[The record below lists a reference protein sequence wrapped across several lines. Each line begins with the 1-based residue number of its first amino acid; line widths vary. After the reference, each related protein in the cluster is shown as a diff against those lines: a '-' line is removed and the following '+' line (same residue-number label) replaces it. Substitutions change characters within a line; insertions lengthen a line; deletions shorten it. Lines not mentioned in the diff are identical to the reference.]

1 MAGHPPKHR
10 VTKRRRRTHRR
21 ARKTYKRRRQKGGKV
36 VKVFNLDLHVAVIED
51 IKNIMNTLYGSNV
64 EITNWSISGANA
76 SFKKPTADVKHI
88 TQGTWRDIDMK
99 MIEAFQAEYD
109 EFLKGFDAFI
119 VTFSPV
125 FAMLYEKY
133 GKPIIVINACR
144 YDQPFCWNKNTEMLN
159 LFHQSLKRME
169 ASKQMIMVS
178 NNRGEQ
184 KYLKDRAKIDSIYIP
199 SLCLYTN
206 AHYKNPSKDEFMMFG
221 EGLPDKLKPL
231 PHSEKLVDRPENYEF
246 PDLAEYRGII
256 HMPYDVSAMA
266 LFEQYS
272 AGVPLFFPE
281 KEFYKKCIQEG
292 TKFIA
297 LYDAWDRKPTN
308 EELDMWLANADY
320 YHFKYINYYTSF
332 EDCVDKINKF
342 VDTDKEAR
350 LAWIEEV
357 KKKAHADWKTLLDP
371 IIAMKGGGE
380 NSEQMAKYISTRGV
394 AQSCDV
400 QGKPPGK
407 DGDTVYIH
415 CDKLK
420 EFAKSMKDNPY
431 RYVLISGDG
440 DLTFPENLG
449 MDYKG
454 FLENE
459 KLLHMFVN
467 NSSVSHEKLTLL
479 PLGINYHTIKE
490 GKQNDWGK
498 QQGPAA
504 QNGELSAVQGG
515 LKPFKERKR
524 KCYGNFHFKKE
535 SDGPKKYASDRDDAI
550 AKLAKELIDYEE
562 KFIPRSET
570 WKKQGEYAFVVSP
583 HGGGLDCHRQWEALC
598 LGCIPIVKTSSID
611 AVYEKLP
618 VLIVKD
624 WSEVT
629 QALLDSTVEEFS
641 KKEFD
646 MDRLLLSY
654 WVNEINKHKK

>member
-1 MAGHPPKHR
+1 MR
-10 VTKRRRRTHRR
+10 L
-21 ARKTYKRRRQKGGKV
+21 RKITQKRRQKGGKGI
-36 VKVFNLDLHVAVIED
+36 KIFNLDLHVAVIED
-51 IKNIMNTLYGSNV
+51 IKNIMNTLYGTKV
-64 EITNWSISGANA
+64 DITNWSISGANA
-76 SFKKPTADVKHI
+76 SFKKPTAEVKHVN
-88 TQGTWRDIDMK
+88 QDTWKNINMDMIK
-99 MIEAFQAEYD
+99 AFQAEYD

-125 FAMLYEKY
+125 FVMLYEKY

-159 LFHQSLKRME
+159 LFHESMKRME
-169 ASKQMIMVS
+169 SSKQMIMVS
-178 NNRGEQ
+178 NSLADQ
-184 KYLKDRAKIDSIYIP
+184 KYLKDRANIDSIYIP

-206 AHYKNPSKDEFMMFG
+206 AHYKNPSKDVFMAFANT
-221 EGLPDKLKPL
+221 DALKAVKN
-231 PHSEKLVDRPENYEF
+231 SEKIVTRPKKYEF

-256 HMPYDVSAMA
+256 HMPYEISTMA
-266 LFEQYS
+266 GFEQYF
-272 AGVPLFFPE
+272 AGIPLFFPE
-281 KEFYKKCIQEG
+281 KEFYKKYIQDG
-292 TKFIA
+292 KVQFMS
-297 LYDAWDRKPTN
+297 LYDAWDRTPTN

-320 YHFKYINYYTSF
+320 YNFKYINYYTSL

-342 VDTDKEAR
+342 VDTDKDAR

-357 KKKAHADWKTLLDP
+357 KKKAFDDWKKLLDP
-371 IIAMKGGGE
+371 IMVLKGGGE
-380 NSEQMAKYISTRGV
+380 NSEKMAKYISTRGIK
-394 AQSCDV
+394 QSCD
-400 QGKPPGK
+400 QQDKPPGK
-407 DGDTVYIH
+407 DGESVYVH

-420 EFAKSMKDNPY
+420 EFAASMKGNPY
-431 RYVLISGDG
+431 RYVLVSGDG
-440 DLTFPENLG
+440 DLIFPENLG
-449 MDYKG
+449 MDYKE

-459 KLLHMFVN
+459 KVLHMFVN
-467 NSSVSHEKLTLL
+467 NSSVSHEKLTHL

-490 GKQNDWGK
+490 GKQEDWGQK
-498 QQGPAA
+498 KGPAA

-524 KCYGNFHFKKE
+524 KCYGNFHFNKQTDKRYSYNRE
-535 SDGPKKYASDRDDAI
+535 HAIEKIPKD
-550 AKLAKELIDYEE
+550 LIDYEE
-562 KFIPRSET
+562 KFIPRTET
-570 WKKQGEYAFVVSP
+570 WKKQGEYAFVISP
-583 HGGGLDCHRQWEALC
+583 HGNGLDCHRQWEALC

-641 KKEFD
+641 KKEFE